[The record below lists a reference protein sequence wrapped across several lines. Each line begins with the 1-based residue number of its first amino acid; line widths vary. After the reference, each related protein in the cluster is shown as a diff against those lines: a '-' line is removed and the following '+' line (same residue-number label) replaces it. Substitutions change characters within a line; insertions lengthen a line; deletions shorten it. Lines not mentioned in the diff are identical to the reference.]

1 MLLHDKNAVIYG
13 GAGHIGSAVAAA
25 FAREGATVHLAGR
38 TRETLE
44 RTATAITAEGGR
56 ADVAVV
62 DAFDETAVDAHA
74 RTVAERGGSL
84 DISLNLIARGDLHG
98 VPLADMTTADLLRPV
113 IDGFSTTVITARAA
127 ARRMTEQGSG
137 VILALNSGSAYGS
150 PMMGGTG
157 PADAAIDVFIRN
169 LARELGPRG
178 VRALGIWAAGVPET
192 LSVERLNQHLGDDQ
206 QLDEAAFQGVLKHL
220 DEARMLPRSPSL
232 DDIAATAVFLA
243 SDRAAAITGSFVNAT
258 GGMFPS

>member
-1 MLLHDKNAVIYG
+1 MLLHDRNAVIYG
-13 GAGHIGSAVAAA
+13 GGGHIGSAVAAA

-38 TRETLE
+38 ARETLE
-44 RTATAITAEGGR
+44 RTAAAITAEGGR
-56 ADVAVV
+56 ADVAVL
-62 DAFDETAVDAHA
+62 DAFDETAVAAHA

-84 DISLNLIARGDLHG
+84 DISLNLISRGDLHG
-98 VPLADMTTADLLRPV
+98 VPLAEMTTADLLRPV
-113 IDGFSTTVITARAA
+113 IDGLTANAITARAA
-127 ARRMTEQGSG
+127 ARHMTEQGSG

-150 PMMGGTG
+150 PLMGGTG

-169 LARELGPRG
+169 LARELGPKG

-192 LSVERLNQHLGDDQ
+192 LSAERINQHLADDQ
-206 QLDEAAFQGVLKHL
+206 QMDDAAFQGMLDRL
-220 DEARMLPRSPSL
+220 DELRMLPRSPSL
-232 DDIAATAVFLA
+232 ADIAATATFLA